1 MWHLLL
7 AFAEDGGIQL
17 GPGALVGGT
26 GLGGALLYVGM
37 MIGRVASKFDSL
49 VAAEVA
55 RRKAEDEHR
64 KAENDHRE
72 AERKHWEREEAMLR
86 YLTAVPQRMDTGQHT
101 PVHGL
106 PIGE

>member
-37 MIGRVASKFDSL
+37 MIGKVASKFDSL
-49 VAAEVA
+49 VKSEVA
-55 RRKAEDEHR
+55 RREAEDKHR
-64 KAENDHRE
+64 D

-86 YLTAVPQRMDTGQHT
+86 YLTSVPQRMDTGQHT